1 MPSGR
6 HPTSAA
12 VDEQHVTRETLSS
25 ARSLLRA
32 LKAKKE
38 AEASETASAASAAA
52 GSVAAS
58 SSSVSSST
66 SSPVSTPARAPAAT
80 SSSSSSTPFF
90 SYSAPVAAPAV
101 TSSPSIAATAA
112 PTSSSSSSTSRRQ
125 ERQKE
130 RIRPSHPSNGPQ
142 HQVLLQAPK
151 VSTPDPAQMPRQALD
166 QRQPGLTRRIF
177 VFIVYRVV
185 FLHWQGTLV
194 IGLVLAVA
202 AIATFVS
209 AHPCVSL
216 GIMAGVLPIGAGMAS
231 TSYSLLCDV
240 AGLKGKNKAGAT
252 MNATQY
258 QQATSPFA
266 LVDTNFPSFSLGISS
281 TADAVTNVITND
293 PSHGVLTTASDMPAK
308 DALGKVDAA
317 LQKHFRQR
325 LPREQRWYADM
336 ASRIRKAPSAKAMRQ
351 GAGWMWWRGP
361 AIQARAVASAM
372 ARARAILEVVEEALR
387 ARHEVV
393 RILTISETL
402 KAAAHALRNT
412 CAWKQ
417 LLEQKPYIAERF
429 VKDHYSIDMDG
440 DAANLDSSNT
450 AVIKK
455 ELELAL
461 AEVSRARV
469 LCRGS
474 HVMTEA
480 WDQLQERIT
489 RREMED
495 LLTTKSK
502 LEDLLATGPVGGP
515 LAGNGVGAADE
526 IDDWEGRLYEVTIKL
541 LDSIQLVYG
550 DY

>member
-1 MPSGR
+1 
-6 HPTSAA
+6 
-12 VDEQHVTRETLSS
+12 
-25 ARSLLRA
+25 
-32 LKAKKE
+32 
-38 AEASETASAASAAA
+38 
-52 GSVAAS
+52 
-58 SSSVSSST
+58 
-66 SSPVSTPARAPAAT
+66 
-80 SSSSSSTPFF
+80 
-90 SYSAPVAAPAV
+90 
-101 TSSPSIAATAA
+101 
-112 PTSSSSSSTSRRQ
+112 
-125 ERQKE
+125 
-130 RIRPSHPSNGPQ
+130 
-142 HQVLLQAPK
+142 
-151 VSTPDPAQMPRQALD
+151 
-166 QRQPGLTRRIF
+166 
-177 VFIVYRVV
+177 
-185 FLHWQGTLV
+185 
-194 IGLVLAVA
+194 
-202 AIATFVS
+202 
-209 AHPCVSL
+209 
-216 GIMAGVLPIGAGMAS
+216 MAGVLPVGAGMAS

-240 AGLKGKNKAGAT
+240 AGLKNKNKADAT
-252 MNATQY
+252 MNATHY
-258 QQATSPFA
+258 QQASLSFT
-266 LVDTNFPSFSLGISS
+266 LVNTNFPSFSFGISS
-281 TADAVTNVITND
+281 TAHAVTNVITSD

-308 DALGKVDAA
+308 DTLGKVDAA

-336 ASRIRKAPSAKAMRQ
+336 ASKIRKAPSAKAVHQ

-372 ARARAILEVVEEALR
+372 ARARAILEAVEEALT

-393 RILTISETL
+393 RILTVSETL

-429 VKDHYSIDMDG
+429 VKEHYAIDVDG
-440 DAANLDSSNT
+440 DAANFDSSNT

-495 LLTTKSK
+495 LLMAKGK
-502 LEDLLATGPVGGP
+502 LEDLLATGPISGA
-515 LAGNGVGAADE
+515 LAENGVGVADE
-526 IDDWEGRLYEVTIKL
+526 IDDWEGRLYEVTVKL

-550 DY
+550 DF

>member
-1 MPSGR
+1 
-6 HPTSAA
+6 
-12 VDEQHVTRETLSS
+12 
-25 ARSLLRA
+25 
-32 LKAKKE
+32 
-38 AEASETASAASAAA
+38 
-52 GSVAAS
+52 
-58 SSSVSSST
+58 
-66 SSPVSTPARAPAAT
+66 
-80 SSSSSSTPFF
+80 
-90 SYSAPVAAPAV
+90 
-101 TSSPSIAATAA
+101 
-112 PTSSSSSSTSRRQ
+112 
-125 ERQKE
+125 
-130 RIRPSHPSNGPQ
+130 
-142 HQVLLQAPK
+142 
-151 VSTPDPAQMPRQALD
+151 MPRQTPEE
-166 QRQPGLTRRIF
+166 RQPSLTRRIL

-185 FLHWQGTLV
+185 FVHWRGTLV
-194 IGLVLAVA
+194 IGMVLAVA

-216 GIMAGVLPIGAGMAS
+216 GIMAGVLPIGGGMAS
-231 TSYSLLCDV
+231 TSYGLLCDV
-240 AGLKGKNKAGAT
+240 AGMKSKNKEGAT
-252 MNATQY
+252 LNSTQY
-258 QQATSPFA
+258 QQASSSFS
-266 LVDTNFPSFSLGISS
+266 LIDTNFPGFSFGISS
-281 TADAVTNVITND
+281 TADAVTNVITSD
-293 PSHGVLTTASDMPAK
+293 PSHGVLTTVSDMPAK

-336 ASRIRKAPSAKAMRQ
+336 ASKIRKAPSAKVVHQ

-361 AIQARAVASAM
+361 VIQARAVASATT
-372 ARARAILEVVEEALR
+372 RARAILEAVEEALA

-393 RILTISETL
+393 RTLTVSETL

-429 VKDHYSIDMDG
+429 VKEHYSIDVDG
-440 DAANLDSSNT
+440 DAAKVDSSNT

-480 WDQLQERIT
+480 WDHLQERIT

-495 LLTTKSK
+495 LLTAKGK
-502 LEDLLATGPVGGP
+502 IEDLLASGPITGA
-515 LAGNGVGAADE
+515 LAESGVGAADE
-526 IDDWEGRLYEVTIKL
+526 MDDWEGRLYEVTVKL

-550 DY
+550 DYQDGGKADFVDRLW